1 MITRKHFCDLPPSSF
16 SECPSRKHEVVAN
29 VCQDVIGLLVYSF
42 VLHGF
47 SEY

>member
-1 MITRKHFCDLPPSSF
+1 MIARKHFCDLPPS
-16 SECPSRKHEVVAN
+16 PKHEVVAN

-47 SEY
+47 SE